1 VIAEFR
7 GFVRKVNRVA
17 AVLASAALLGM
28 VALITLQV
36 ILRRFFNSPIDYTD
50 EVSGYLLVA
59 VTLFGL
65 SYAMEK
71 GDHIRVD
78 MGIER
83 LPPAVLRWFRI
94 GWCVVGIAFS
104 VLLAV
109 ETAKYAI
116 ESAHLGSVSID
127 SQTLVWPVQALL
139 PVGFA
144 LLALELLTQL
154 LEAVAG
160 RSP

>member
-1 VIAEFR
+1 MIAEFR
-7 GFVRKVNRVA
+7 GLVRKLNRVA
-17 AVLASAALLGM
+17 AVLASAALLAMIG
-28 VALITLQV
+28 LITLQV

-50 EVSGYLLVA
+50 EISGYLLVA

-83 LPPAVLRWFRI
+83 LPASVLRWLRI
-94 GWCVVGIAFS
+94 GWCLVGIAFS
-104 VLLAV
+104 ALLAF
-109 ETAKYAI
+109 ETAGYAI

-127 SQTLVWPVQALL
+127 SQTLQWPIQALL

-144 LLALELLTQL
+144 LLGLELLTQL
-154 LEAVAG
+154 IDSIAG
-160 RSP
+160 ESA